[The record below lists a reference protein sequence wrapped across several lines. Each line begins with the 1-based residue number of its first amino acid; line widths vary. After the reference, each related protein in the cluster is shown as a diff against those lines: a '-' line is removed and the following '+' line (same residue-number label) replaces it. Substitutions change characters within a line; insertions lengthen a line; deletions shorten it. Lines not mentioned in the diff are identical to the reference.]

1 MADIAGVAESRV
13 AESLKDTAV
22 KELTAA
28 ADMDTATAAAN
39 AIPKDM
45 AAKAVD
51 DIRPAEDETTS
62 PAVKTTGVK
71 AGKTSATTT
80 RVKADMAATAASQA
94 DNAVTE
100 KARVVTGRDRE
111 VTRIG

>member
-1 MADIAGVAESRV
+1 VADIADVAESQLAESRV

-39 AIPKDM
+39 ANAIPKDM
-45 AAKAVD
+45 AAKAVA

-62 PAVKTTGVK
+62 PAAKLLG
-71 AGKTSATTT
+71 
-80 RVKADMAATAASQA
+80 
-94 DNAVTE
+94 
-100 KARVVTGRDRE
+100 
-111 VTRIG
+111 